1 MSDNQTEGGVD
12 IELVSAIAE
21 ELIQK
26 LDGLVQ
32 FETKFPAT
40 VSVAAPELDAWQW
53 LNANQ
58 SQTRVV
64 WSCRDGS
71 EIVAGVGAAANVE
84 LNANGSASECIA
96 SCRELIGGNTELKF
110 FGGFSFDGSDSW
122 QSFGAGRFV
131 IPRLL
136 LSRG

>member
-64 WSCRDGS
+64 WSCRDCLLYTS
-71 EIVAGVGAAANVE
+71 P
-84 LNANGSASECIA
+84 SP
-96 SCRELIGGNTELKF
+96 R
-110 FGGFSFDGSDSW
+110 DS
-122 QSFGAGRFV
+122 
-131 IPRLL
+131 
-136 LSRG
+136 